1 MLRTGLIV
9 EMSLEQASEDRE
21 EVSRDGHLEKLVETE
36 EKMFLTQAQQ
46 SVSLEY
52 LNYVTHS
59 KVTEMS
65 AAVGEVI

>member
-1 MLRTGLIV
+1 MLRTGVIV
-9 EMSLEQASEDRE
+9 EMSLGQASEDRE

-52 LNYVTHS
+52 LNYGS
-59 KVTEMS
+59 
-65 AAVGEVI
+65 

>member
-1 MLRTGLIV
+1 MRRVLRTGVIV
-9 EMSLEQASEDRE
+9 EMSLGQASEDRE

-52 LNYVTHS
+52 LNYGS
-59 KVTEMS
+59 
-65 AAVGEVI
+65 